1 MDKNTDAIP
10 DFNQLAEEFKK
21 LKSEQ
26 KGWIMV
32 PDFTGFKLYEISVER
47 LEKYLTIERI
57 YRHNN
62 NPNQ

>member
-1 MDKNTDAIP
+1 MDKNTDIISGIKQLVE
-10 DFNQLAEEFKK
+10 DFKR